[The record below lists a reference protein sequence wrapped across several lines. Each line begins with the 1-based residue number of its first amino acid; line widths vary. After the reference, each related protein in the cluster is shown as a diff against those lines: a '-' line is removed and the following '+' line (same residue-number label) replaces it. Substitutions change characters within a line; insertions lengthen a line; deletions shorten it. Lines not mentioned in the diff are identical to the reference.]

1 MNHQTQCL
9 VPKVT
14 LFQYPKV
21 VTKTN
26 TPCGGGFQFQKTSV
40 FNRAPDTSCPI
51 LFIFC
56 FKEPSEPK
64 ADRPAWMEELRS
76 KQAHRKSGLFGKER

>member
-1 MNHQTQCL
+1 M
-9 VPKVT
+9 
-14 LFQYPKV
+14 
-21 VTKTN
+21 
-26 TPCGGGFQFQKTSV
+26 S
-40 FNRAPDTSCPI
+40 
-51 LFIFC
+51 FC